1 MKENGKMSLNT
12 TKTILICI
20 GLALFLANTAI
31 PSSISYAQRGVKP
44 EVVLPKHYPNGF
56 DGFGRIDRIAVDEVV
71 IDDDL
76 IPLASYVLYNT
87 PKEMNAPS
95 YLFVPGSLVGFIKN
109 SENAIE
115 SLWLI
120 E

>member
-1 MKENGKMSLNT
+1 MSLKM

-20 GLALFLANTAI
+20 GLALFFANAVI
-31 PSSISYAQRGVKP
+31 PSGISHAQRGVKP
-44 EVVLPKHYPNGF
+44 EVVLPKNYPNGF
-56 DGFGRIDRIAVDEVV
+56 DGFGRIDRIAKNEVV
-71 IDDDL
+71 IDDTL
-76 IPLASYVLYNT
+76 IPLASYVLYHT
-87 PKEMNAPS
+87 PEEMDAPS
-95 YLFVPGSLVGFIKN
+95 YLFVPGKLVGFMKN

>member
-1 MKENGKMSLNT
+1 MSLNT
-12 TKTILICI
+12 TKISFICI
-20 GLALFLANTAI
+20 GLALFLANTAV
-31 PSSISYAQRGVKP
+31 PSSISYAQRQVKP

-56 DGFGRIDRIAVDEVV
+56 DGFGRIDRIATDEVV
-71 IDDDL
+71 IDDTL
-76 IPLASYVLYNT
+76 IPLSPYISYHT
-87 PKEMNAPS
+87 PEEKDAPS

-120 E
+120 EKGR

>member
-1 MKENGKMSLNT
+1 MSLSMK
-12 TKTILICI
+12 KTILICI
-20 GLALFLANTAI
+20 GLALFFTNALI
-31 PSSISYAQRGVKP
+31 PSSLSYAQKGVKP
-44 EVVLPKHYPNGF
+44 EVVLPEHYPDGF
-56 DGFGRIDRIAVDEVV
+56 DGFGRIDRIARDEVV

-76 IPLASYVLYNT
+76 IPLASYVSYHT

-95 YLFVPGSLVGFIKN
+95 YLFVQGKLVGFIKN